1 MSPPRPRVRR
11 AYPPPSLARLTC
23 VERRPLG
30 ATGATVSRL
39 GLGTL
44 GWGRGVD
51 PADADDMVRAFI
63 DAGGS
68 LIDTSDAHA
77 DGAVES
83 LLGKV
88 LSDPALRDAA
98 FVVTRAGTGGHPRRP
113 VDTSRQH
120 LLASLDAS
128 LARLG
133 TSHIDLWMLSA
144 WDDATPID
152 ETLDAMGVAVATGR
166 VLYAGVAFPRG
177 WQVGTAA
184 VASARAP
191 HHRSLAAVAVAY
203 SLVDRDAEAEVIPGA
218 RAHDLGILACAPL
231 GCGVLTGKYR
241 HGTPPDSRGASE
253 VLGPGVRRLL
263 DDRGRRVVEGVVTAA
278 QGLDVT
284 AAEVALAWVRDR
296 PGISTVIVGPRTIH
310 QLRTAVQSDALVLPD
325 EIRSVLDEVSM
336 CDTGDHR

>member
-1 MSPPRPRVRR
+1 M
-11 AYPPPSLARLTC
+11 
-23 VERRPLG
+23 ERRPLG

-51 PADADDMVRAFI
+51 PADADDMVRAFV

-68 LIDTSDAHA
+68 LVDTSDAHA

-88 LSDPALRDAA
+88 LADPVVRDAA
-98 FVVTRAGTGGHPRRP
+98 FVVTRAGTGSHPQRP
-113 VDTSRQH
+113 IDTSRQH

-128 LARLG
+128 LTRLG
-133 TSHIDLWMLSA
+133 TDHIDLWLLSA

-152 ETLDAMGVAVATGR
+152 ETLDAMGVAIATGR

-191 HHRSLAAVAVAY
+191 HHRPLAALATSY
-203 SLVDRDAEAEVIPGA
+203 SLVDREAEAEVIPA
-218 RAHDLGILACAPL
+218 ALAHDLGILACAPL

-253 VLGPGVRRLL
+253 TLGPGVRRLL
-263 DDRGRRVVEGVVTAA
+263 DDRGRRVVEGVVAAA
-278 QGLDVT
+278 QGLEVT

-296 PGISTVIVGPRTIH
+296 PGIATVIVGPRTVH
-310 QLRTAVQSDALVLPD
+310 QLRTAMQSESLVLPE
-325 EIRSVLDEVSM
+325 EIRSVLDEVSLN
-336 CDTGDHR
+336 DAGGQR

>member
-1 MSPPRPRVRR
+1 VEQRV
-11 AYPPPSLARLTC
+11 
-23 VERRPLG
+23 LG

-68 LIDTSDAHA
+68 LIDTSDTHA

-88 LSDPALRDAA
+88 LSDPSLREAA
-98 FVVTRAGTGGHPRRP
+98 FVVTRAGAGGRP
-113 VDTSRQH
+113 KRPIDTSRQH
-120 LLASLDAS
+120 LLSSLDAS

-133 TSHIDLWMLSA
+133 TGHIDLWLLSA
-144 WDDATPID
+144 WDDATPVD
-152 ETLDAMGVAVATGR
+152 ETLDAMSVAVATGR
-166 VLYAGVAFPRG
+166 VHYAGVAFSRG

-191 HHRSLAAVAVAY
+191 HYRPLAAVATAY
-203 SLVDRDAEAEVIPGA
+203 SLVDREAETEVIAAA
-218 RAHDLGILACAPL
+218 RAHDLGLLACAPL

-253 VLGPGVRRLL
+253 ALGPDVRRLL
-263 DDRGRRVVEGVVTAA
+263 DDRGRRVVEGVVAA
-278 QGLDVT
+278 AAGLEVT
-284 AAEVALAWVRDR
+284 ATEVALAWVRDR
-296 PGISTVIVGPRTIH
+296 PGVASVVVGPRTVH
-310 QLRTAVQSDALVLPD
+310 HLRTAVQSDALVLPE
-325 EIRSVLDEVSM
+325 EIRSVLDEVSSR
-336 CDTGDHR
+336 DAGDHR